1 MNTLPDHPDIRAA
14 ELTGYP
20 AGYRFPKPVGQ
31 CLYCGDDIIE
41 GDCVKSFDGMFCDM
55 ECCHNYY
62 EIKEIENY

>member
-20 AGYRFPKPVGQ
+20 AGFRFSKPVGQ
-31 CLYCGDDIIE
+31 CLYCGEYIE
-41 GDCVKSFDGMFCDM
+41 GDYVKSFDGMFCNM

-62 EIKEIENY
+62 EIKEAEIY